1 MAGVNPAMVTLARE
15 ARSMTQTALAEA
27 AGVSQGFISKV
38 ENGVVELTPEALEPI
53 SDALGFP
60 STLFM
65 QADRIAGTACLHHRK
80 RQSMPILRLRAIH
93 AQINLTRMQTTRL
106 LNGVEIDPPFEF
118 PRMDVDL
125 YDSVEEIAQL
135 ARAHWQV
142 PLGPLNSLIGTIEA
156 AGGIVIRTSFDTDKL
171 DAISQW
177 TPGEHP
183 FFFVNESIPGDRL
196 RWTLAHELGHIIMHG
211 VPSPQ
216 QEAEADRFAAE
227 FLMPAREIRP
237 ELANLAMPKLTTL
250 KQRWKVS
257 MAALIR
263 RATDLGQIS
272 ARQQRSFF
280 MRFSQLGY
288 RKNEPFSIPQEQPSL
303 VKKVLE
309 IHRSEHGY
317 SISEMSQA
325 ALLFED
331 EFRDRFLA
339 DEAQVR
345 LRLVT

>member
-1 MAGVNPAMVTLARE
+1 MPEVNPAMVTLARE
-15 ARSMTQTALAEA
+15 ARAMTQTALAKA
-27 AGVSQGFISKV
+27 AGLSQGHISKV
-38 ENGVVELTPEALEPI
+38 ESGVTDLTVEGLEAI
-53 SDALGFP
+53 STVLRYP
-60 STLFM
+60 PMLFM
-65 QADRIAGTACLHHRK
+65 QTDRIAGTSCLHHRK
-80 RQSMPILRLRAIH
+80 RESMPLLRLRAIH

-106 LNGVEIDPPFEF
+106 LHGIEIEPSLAF

-135 ARAHWQV
+135 VRTHWML
-142 PLGPLNSLIGTIEA
+142 PLGPIANLIATIEA
-156 AGGIVIRTSFDTDKL
+156 AGGIVIRVEFETDKL

-183 FFFVNESIPGDRL
+183 FFFVNEMIPGDRL

-227 FLMPAREIRP
+227 FLMPAHEIRP
-237 ELANLAMPKLTTL
+237 ELESLSLPRLANL

-263 RATDLGQIS
+263 RAADVGTIS
-272 ARQQRSFF
+272 DRQKRSFF

-288 RKNEPFSIPQEQPSL
+288 RKIEPVEIPQEEPSL
-303 VKKVLE
+303 VKQVLE
-309 IHRSEHGY
+309 VHRTEHSY
-317 SISEMSQA
+317 SVSEMSQA
-325 ALLFED
+325 ALLLED
-331 EFRDRFLA
+331 EFRARFLA
-339 DEAQVR
+339 GGQQGR